1 MSVILDVSD
10 LRVELSSSRTEIVDD
25 ISFSLEEGEVVG
37 LVGESGSGKTTVA
50 VALLGHAKR
59 GTRIAAGSVRVAGE
73 EILGRD
79 ATALRAA
86 RGRLVS
92 YVPQDPAAALNPA
105 LSIGRQLSEVIA
117 VHRRNATSTEIRA
130 RVEETLAEVKLP
142 SDSRFLRRYPHQLS
156 GGQQQRACIAMAFL
170 LRPRVI
176 VLDEPTTGLDVTT
189 QAHVLDT
196 VRQLCTSHQ
205 VAALYVSHDL
215 AAVASLAQRMLVMYA
230 GRLVEAVPIDRLFGG
245 PAHPYTRKLIAA
257 VPDIAGRRTLDPI
270 PGHVPA
276 PGHRPTGCVF
286 APRCPDVLP
295 SCTTDAPRLVQLEK
309 THHVACFRA
318 VENQRPAVR
327 LISAEERVV
336 RRPVEPLLVVRAVDA
351 FHGELKVLDG
361 VSFELRPKECLAL
374 VGESGSG
381 KTTLARTIMGVHP
394 LAGGEI
400 SFKGVPLGGRASRRP
415 LEIRR
420 TLQYI
425 FQSPYNSLNPRHT
438 VGEILRV
445 PIAHFFHVRGRAAM
459 ERVEAALERVSLPTG
474 ISAAYP
480 DELSGGERQ
489 RVAIARALV
498 CEPEILI
505 ADEIT
510 SALDVS
516 VQAAIVGLLED
527 LREREGLAVV
537 FVTHNLALVRTIAD
551 RIIVLNRGSV
561 VESGTSQEVIDRPVH
576 VYTRELIGDTPTVA
590 GLTAA
595 EGSPERTAISGA

>member
-1 MSVILDVSD
+1 MTVVLDVRE
-10 LRVELSSSRTEIVDD
+10 LRVELSSSRTEIVDRV
-25 ISFSLEEGEVVG
+25 SFAVDEGEVVG

-50 VALLGHAKR
+50 LALLGHARR
-59 GTRIAAGSVRVAGE
+59 GTRIASGSVSVNGE
-73 EILGRD
+73 EILGRGP
-79 ATALRAA
+79 AQMRAA
-86 RGRLVS
+86 RGKLVS

-117 VHRRNATSTEIRA
+117 VHRRNATSAEIRA

-142 SDSRFLRRYPHQLS
+142 SDRRFLRRYPHQLS

-189 QAHVLDT
+189 QAHVLET
-196 VRQLCTSHQ
+196 VRQLCANHS
-205 VAALYVSHDL
+205 VAAVYVSHDV
-215 AAVASLAQRMLVMYA
+215 AAVAALAKRVLVMYA
-230 GRLVEAVPIDRLFGG
+230 GRVVEGVPIDRLFAR

-276 PGHRPTGCVF
+276 PGRRPTGCVF

-295 SCTTDAPRLVQLEK
+295 SCTTGEPQLLELE
-309 THHVACFRA
+309 TGHYVACFRA
-318 VENQRPAVR
+318 AENQRPSVR
-327 LISAEERVV
+327 LMAAEERA
-336 RRPVEPLLVVRAVDA
+336 PGHAVEPLLRARGVEA
-351 FHGELKVLDG
+351 FHGDLKVLNG
-361 VSFELRPKECLAL
+361 VSLELQAQECLAL

-381 KTTLARTIMGVHP
+381 KTTLARTIMGLHP
-394 LAGGEI
+394 LSGGEI
-400 SFKGVPLGGRASRRP
+400 SFKGVPLGNRGTQRPIEVRRA
-415 LEIRR
+415 
-420 TLQYI
+420 LQYI
-425 FQSPYNSLNPRHT
+425 FQSPYNSLNPRQT

-445 PIAHFFHVRGRAAM
+445 PIAHFFHVGRREARD
-459 ERVEAALERVSLPTG
+459 RVDAALERVSLPAG
-474 ISAAYP
+474 IATAYP

-489 RVAIARALV
+489 RVAIARALA
-498 CEPEILI
+498 CEPEVLI

-516 VQAAIVGLLED
+516 VQAAIVALLED

-551 RIIVLNRGSV
+551 RVIVLNRGTV
-561 VESGTSQEVIDRPVH
+561 VEAGTSQAVIDHPVDA
-576 VYTRELIGDTPTVA
+576 YTRELISDTPTI
-590 GLTAA
+590 AA
-595 EGSPERTAISGA
+595 FTPPEALGNRAAIRRA